1 MKIEIDTD
9 ELLGEPE
16 ALQRMVIDRVAEDVR
31 KGITRQITKETS
43 ELIQASIKAI
53 VDEQMPT
60 LLPSL
65 LDTEYA
71 VVTSWGE
78 KKGMTTVR
86 DELLKQLRDHLLMKA
101 DYNGKTQLHTTV
113 NEMVQQAMSG
123 FKTEFKKQFTESMQK
138 EAIAYAVN
146 TIKASLKL

>member
-16 ALQRMVIDRVAEDVR
+16 ALQQLVINRVAEDVR
-31 KGITRQITKETS
+31 KGITKQITEETS
-43 ELIQASIKAI
+43 RLIQASIKAV

-65 LDTEYA
+65 LDTKYA
-71 VVTSWGE
+71 VVTNWGE
-78 KKGMTTVR
+78 KKRMTTVR

-101 DYNGKTQLHTTV
+101 DYNGKTQLNATV
-113 NEMVQQAMSG
+113 SEMVREAMNG
-123 FKTEFKKQFTESMQK
+123 FKAEFKQQFTESMQK
-138 EAIAYAVN
+138 EAIAYAV
-146 TIKASLKL
+146 TAIKESFKL